1 MKKNLFII
9 PAIIIIISSIHF
21 VSYADCN
28 MNLNYK
34 KLIDF
39 SEVINNDDMDLF
51 EQTVGDKK
59 VTITRYDQI
68 SKIKNDLEKDN
79 LDAIKKL
86 VNSQSSGIDPNIL
99 VHVYDRAM
107 DLLTKTSSAEAN
119 ALNQIVKTIDA
130 QTLNKLTEEE
140 QKRAAIEG
148 RDSAIVPAAVTS
160 TISATLGALCK
171 SGLAKVIG
179 SKSAEAILAK
189 AGLAAGGAVATIV
202 TYAGGIA
209 TAALVLYGLVGA
221 YNEIFVLPI
230 TKKFENLLSVRKH
243 VYNSVRDDIINHR
256 WMDGN
261 VLITAIPTDSSCTK
275 GYARFHNVDGIRY
288 SKSQK
293 AINWEFAKAECK
305 FLNADHDDCYQS
317 AKEVIECLWDNP
329 EDPSKCKNNPYYY
342 SNTAKYAL
350 VKDEL

>member
-1 MKKNLFII
+1 MKKLLSILLI
-9 PAIIIIISSIHF
+9 SLVSIQYISSNTYANCDM
-21 VSYADCN
+21 SYIDEEQ
-28 MNLNYK
+28 
-34 KLIDF
+34 IDF
-39 SEVINNDDMDLF
+39 TKLNKKGAQSIM
-51 EQTVGDKK
+51 QTIGDKEI
-59 VTITRYDQI
+59 TITRYDQI

-107 DLLTKTSSAEAN
+107 DLLTKTANAEAN

-140 QKRAAIEG
+140 QKRAAVEG

-160 TISATLGALCK
+160 TISAALGALCK
-171 SGLAKVIG
+171 SGLAKVIA

-189 AGLAAGGAVATIV
+189 VGLVAGGAAATIV

-209 TAALVLYGLVGA
+209 AAALVMYGLAEA

-230 TKKFENLLSVRKH
+230 TKKFENLFSVRKH

-261 VLITAIPTDSSCTK
+261 VLITAIPTDSSCSE
-275 GYARFHNVDGIRY
+275 GYARFHNIDGIRY

-293 AINWEFAKAECK
+293 AINWGFAKAECR
-305 FLNADHDDCYQS
+305 FLNADHDDCYQK
-317 AKEVIECLWDNP
+317 AKETIECLWDNID
-329 EDPSKCKNNPYYY
+329 DPSKCESNPYYY
-342 SNTAKYAL
+342 GNAEKY
-350 VKDEL
+350 EL